1 MQNIKALLLLLIV
14 SAADWILAS
23 DAMECFLLV
32 ESWYLWLVEYYAI
45 EIAVDRISNEHFR
58 LLFFPLCYLKKDETS
73 ANAGAPLD
81 LVRTTVDRAIQILK
95 DPKLSSPDKKKE
107 RVDRL
112 REALAA
118 VFDYEEMAKRA
129 LGPHWRQRTPAEQE
143 EFVKLFRDFLERVY
157 SEKIGLYGGE
167 KVRFGREV
175 MDSEFAQVES
185 TIIQPKGEEI
195 AVVYKLR
202 QVNGQWKV
210 YDAIV
215 ENISIVNNYRSQF
228 DRVISSSSYEEL
240 VKRLREKVG

>member
-1 MQNIKALLLLLIV
+1 MHQKIRPLEICIFTFML
-14 SAADWILAS
+14 SLAS
-23 DAMECFLLV
+23 LTRAQ
-32 ESWYLWLVEYYAI
+32 
-45 EIAVDRISNEHFR
+45 
-58 LLFFPLCYLKKDETS
+58 
-73 ANAGAPLD
+73 AGAPLD
-81 LVRTTVDRAIQILK
+81 LVRTTVDRAIQILQ
-95 DPKLSSPDKKKE
+95 DPELSSQDKKKE

-112 REALAA
+112 REALDAI
-118 VFDYEEMAKRA
+118 FDYEEMAKRA
-129 LGPHWRQRTPAEQE
+129 LGRHWRQRTPAEQE

-157 SEKIGLYGGE
+157 SDKINLYAGQ

-175 MDSEFAQVES
+175 MDNEFAQVES

-240 VKRLREKVG
+240 VKRLRENAG

>member
-1 MQNIKALLLLLIV
+1 MHRKIRQ
-14 SAADWILAS
+14 
-23 DAMECFLLV
+23 
-32 ESWYLWLVEYYAI
+32 I
-45 EIAVDRISNEHFR
+45 EIGIFVFTLCFGFSRFAQAGEPLEVVRTAVD
-58 LLFFPLCYLKKDETS
+58 K
-73 ANAGAPLD
+73 A
-81 LVRTTVDRAIQILK
+81 VQILK
-95 DPKLSSPDKKKE
+95 DPKLQSQDKKKE
-107 RVDRL
+107 RVERL
-112 REALAA
+112 REALNPI
-118 VFDYEEMAKRA
+118 FDYEEMAKRA
-129 LGPHWRQRTPAEQE
+129 LGRHWRERTPADQE

-157 SEKIGLYGGE
+157 SDKIDLYGGQ

-175 MDSEFAQVES
+175 IDNEFAQVES

-240 VKRLREKVG
+240 VKRLRGKAA

>member
-1 MQNIKALLLLLIV
+1 MTRMRQKTRRIEIYV
-14 SAADWILAS
+14 FTFMFSLAS
-23 DAMECFLLV
+23 L
-32 ESWYLWLVEYYAI
+32 
-45 EIAVDRISNEHFR
+45 
-58 LLFFPLCYLKKDETS
+58 TS

-240 VKRLREKVG
+240 VKRLRDKVGYHVRLTTNDFSLTAHPELVEDFF

>member
-1 MQNIKALLLLLIV
+1 MSQKIRQLEIC
-14 SAADWILAS
+14 ILSFMLSFAS
-23 DAMECFLLV
+23 LTRA
-32 ESWYLWLVEYYAI
+32 
-45 EIAVDRISNEHFR
+45 H
-58 LLFFPLCYLKKDETS
+58 
-73 ANAGAPLD
+73 AGAPLD

-95 DPKLSSPDKKKE
+95 DPELSSPDKKQE

-118 VFDYEEMAKRA
+118 IFDYEEMAKRA

-143 EFVKLFRDFLERVY
+143 EFVKPFRDFLEKVY
-157 SEKIGLYGGE
+157 SDKINLYSGE

-175 MDSEFAQVES
+175 IDIEFAQVES
-185 TIIQPKGEEI
+185 KIIQLKGEEI

-210 YDAIV
+210 YDAII

-240 VKRLREKVG
+240 VKRLRGIGA

>member
-1 MQNIKALLLLLIV
+1 MRQKIRQLGICILTFML
-14 SAADWILAS
+14 SLAS
-23 DAMECFLLV
+23 LTRA
-32 ESWYLWLVEYYAI
+32 
-45 EIAVDRISNEHFR
+45 H
-58 LLFFPLCYLKKDETS
+58 
-73 ANAGAPLD
+73 AGAPLD

-95 DPKLSSPDKKKE
+95 DPELSSPDKKQE
-107 RVDRL
+107 PVDRL
-112 REALAA
+112 REALVAI
-118 VFDYEEMAKRA
+118 FDYEEMAKRA

-143 EFVKLFRDFLERVY
+143 EFVKLFRDFLEKVY
-157 SEKIGLYGGE
+157 SDKIDLYGGQ

-175 MDSEFAQVES
+175 IDNEFAQVES

-215 ENISIVNNYRSQF
+215 DNISIVNNYRSQF

-240 VKRLREKVG
+240 VKRLRKKAG

>member
-1 MQNIKALLLLLIV
+1 MHQKTRRFQIYIFTFMLF
-14 SAADWILAS
+14 LA
-23 DAMECFLLV
+23 FLTR
-32 ESWYLWLVEYYAI
+32 A
-45 EIAVDRISNEHFR
+45 H
-58 LLFFPLCYLKKDETS
+58 
-73 ANAGAPLD
+73 AGAPLD

-95 DPKLSSPDKKKE
+95 DPTLSSRDKKNE

-112 REALAA
+112 REALDAI
-118 VFDYEEMAKRA
+118 FDYEEMAKRA
-129 LGPHWRQRTPAEQE
+129 LGPHWRQRTPAEQQ
-143 EFVKLFRDFLERVY
+143 EFVKLFHYFLERVY
-157 SEKIGLYGGE
+157 SDKIDLYGGE

-175 MDSEFAQVES
+175 MDNEFAQVES

-240 VKRLREKVG
+240 VKRLRGKLGSAQ

>member
-1 MQNIKALLLLLIV
+1 MHRKMRQFEICIFTFML
-14 SAADWILAS
+14 SLAS
-23 DAMECFLLV
+23 LTRAQ
-32 ESWYLWLVEYYAI
+32 
-45 EIAVDRISNEHFR
+45 
-58 LLFFPLCYLKKDETS
+58 
-73 ANAGAPLD
+73 AGAPLD

-112 REALAA
+112 REALDAI
-118 VFDYEEMAKRA
+118 FDYEEMAKRA
-129 LGPHWRQRTPAEQE
+129 LGYHWRQRTPPEQE
-143 EFVKLFRDFLERVY
+143 EFVKLFREFLQRVY
-157 SEKIGLYGGE
+157 SDKIGLYGGE
-167 KVRFGREV
+167 QVRFGREV
-175 MDSEFAQVES
+175 MDNEFAQVES

-228 DRVISSSSYEEL
+228 DRVISSSSYEAL
-240 VKRLREKVG
+240 VKRLRGKAA

>member
-1 MQNIKALLLLLIV
+1 MRQKIRQLGICIFTFVL
-14 SAADWILAS
+14 SLAS
-23 DAMECFLLV
+23 LAR
-32 ESWYLWLVEYYAI
+32 A
-45 EIAVDRISNEHFR
+45 H
-58 LLFFPLCYLKKDETS
+58 
-73 ANAGAPLD
+73 AGAPLD

-95 DPKLSSPDKKKE
+95 DPELSSPDRKKE

-112 REALAA
+112 RETLVAI
-118 VFDYEEMAKRA
+118 FDYEEMAKRA

-143 EFVKLFRDFLERVY
+143 EFVKLFRDFLEKVY
-157 SEKIGLYGGE
+157 SDKIDLYAGQ

-175 MDSEFAQVES
+175 IDNEFAQVES

-240 VKRLREKVG
+240 VKRLRGKAA

>member
-1 MQNIKALLLLLIV
+1 MRQKTRRIEIYV
-14 SAADWILAS
+14 FTFMFSLAS
-23 DAMECFLLV
+23 L
-32 ESWYLWLVEYYAI
+32 
-45 EIAVDRISNEHFR
+45 
-58 LLFFPLCYLKKDETS
+58 TS

-175 MDSEFAQVES
+175 MDSEFA
-185 TIIQPKGEEI
+185 
-195 AVVYKLR
+195 
-202 QVNGQWKV
+202 
-210 YDAIV
+210 
-215 ENISIVNNYRSQF
+215 
-228 DRVISSSSYEEL
+228 
-240 VKRLREKVG
+240 